1 MKKAVTIL
9 TILTLLIITIK
20 AQEISQK
27 DNSLI
32 DNIYISKIILAKERI
47 SSEELGKVFSGNFYR
62 VSPRF
67 ALGAD
72 ESLFTCTKKIMIIN
86 NGKIFEMASFATNLE
101 PLIKNNFFLKTESE
115 VNIFETAL
123 DAIDPIS
130 EWDLGDKE
138 HLKKDN
144 KWYFVRKVGFGYKH
158 AYIVITDQNSKITD
172 IDFSREAI
180 KTE

>member
-1 MKKAVTIL
+1 MKKAVAIQI
-9 TILTLLIITIK
+9 ILTLIIINLK
-20 AQEISQK
+20 AQDITQK

-32 DNIYISKIILAKERI
+32 DNLYISKMNIKKERL
-47 SSEELGKVFSGNFYR
+47 SSEELGKVFSGTFYR

-67 ALGAD
+67 AFGAD
-72 ESLFTCTKKIMIIN
+72 ETMFACTKKIMIIN

-101 PLIKNNFFLKTESE
+101 PLIKNNFFLKTETD
-115 VNIFETAL
+115 VNTFEAAL
-123 DAIDPIS
+123 DAIDPIG
-130 EWDLGDKE
+130 EWDMGDKE

-172 IDFSREAI
+172 IDYSREAI